1 MRSLILCTLVLL
13 AGALAADELKSQ
25 YITLDNTKLLAKPA
39 AFSKTMKTL
48 NDKYKS
54 DNVVWLAINSSNYVT
69 NDQDQKWA
77 AEQGITYPILNDAP
91 GTVGHLY
98 GATNTPQMFIIGR
111 DGVLLYKGGID
122 NDRGGKKEGADKIN
136 YVDQGLSEIMAGKP
150 VSVPES
156 EPYGC
161 TVKYKGVH

>member
-1 MRSLILCTLVLL
+1 
-13 AGALAADELKSQ
+13 
-25 YITLDNTKLLAKPA
+25 
-39 AFSKTMKTL
+39 
-48 NDKYKS
+48 
-54 DNVVWLAINSSNYVT
+54 
-69 NDQDQKWA
+69 
-77 AEQGITYPILNDAP
+77 
-91 GTVGHLY
+91 VGHLY

-161 TVKYKGVH
+161 SVKYKGVH